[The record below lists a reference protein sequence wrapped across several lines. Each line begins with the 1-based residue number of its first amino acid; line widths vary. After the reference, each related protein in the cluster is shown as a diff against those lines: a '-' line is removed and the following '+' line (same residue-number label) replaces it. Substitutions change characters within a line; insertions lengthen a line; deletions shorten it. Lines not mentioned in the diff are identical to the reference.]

1 MPNISELS
9 PRLSGFRKP
18 PLPHRPL
25 VESSAPCFF
34 FVFFCGGGGGVGE
47 FTMRLKALKEVR
59 ERLDGRGFGGFL
71 KNKTKAFAMLVGLG
85 DQNSGDKINIPSA
98 RRASWGVGPD
108 STILNGFLK
117 THLLIYFTY
126 LLFQTLQLFV
136 LSYFFF
142 FLFPFRFY
150 FWTSVRLKRFQ
161 VTGPSLYLYLAAH
174 PNPPNHPPGA
184 SFPASHVVFRS
195 I

>member
-1 MPNISELS
+1 
-9 PRLSGFRKP
+9 
-18 PLPHRPL
+18 
-25 VESSAPCFF
+25 
-34 FVFFCGGGGGVGE
+34 
-47 FTMRLKALKEVR
+47 MRLKALKEVR
-59 ERLDGRGFGGFL
+59 ERLDGRGVGGFL
-71 KNKTKAFAMLVGLG
+71 KNKTKVFAMLVGLG

-142 FLFPFRFY
+142 AFFHLGS
-150 FWTSVRLKRFQ
+150 TSELLS
-161 VTGPSLYLYLAAH
+161 GLS
-174 PNPPNHPPGA
+174 
-184 SFPASHVVFRS
+184 VFRLPGHRYTYT
-195 I
+195 